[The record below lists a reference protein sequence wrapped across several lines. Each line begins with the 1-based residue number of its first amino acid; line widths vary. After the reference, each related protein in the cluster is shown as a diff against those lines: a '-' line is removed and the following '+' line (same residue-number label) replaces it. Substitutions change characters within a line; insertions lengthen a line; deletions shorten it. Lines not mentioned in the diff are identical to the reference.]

1 MDTIYKKQYL
11 CYKFYLCIIKNYMEK
26 MLPENDLKVGTG
38 KVLVIDDDP
47 VLVQL
52 VEEMLDIMGYKS
64 VSSISSKEGLQRFKD
79 APKDFDLIITDMTM
93 PEMNGDMLARE
104 IISIRKNI
112 PIILCTGFNE
122 QINEEEAKK
131 IGICEFILKPVNM
144 KTLSETIQRAICKF

>member
-1 MDTIYKKQYL
+1 
-11 CYKFYLCIIKNYMEK
+11 
-26 MLPENDLKVGTG
+26 MLPENDFKVGTG